1 MNSHQAGEEVV
12 LRTLAREGGWLQFSR
27 LTYDGILAAGRLARA
42 RPRLDRQ
49 AGRRLGPRPGTAE
62 AAIMTRAGP
71 DPATEVWTY
80 GGVRVGNDG
89 KRVHA
94 WVDASGEELLFSRA
108 GARMAVGSQYTV
120 SVSRHDE
127 TITLHGT
134 PAYAGS
140 PLTRPP
146 AAPSGPST
154 PSRRP
159 AWR

>member
-1 MNSHQAGEEVV
+1 
-12 LRTLAREGGWLQFSR
+12 
-27 LTYDGILAAGRLARA
+27 
-42 RPRLDRQ
+42 
-49 AGRRLGPRPGTAE
+49 
-62 AAIMTRAGP
+62 MTRAAP
-71 DPATEVWTY
+71 EPAAEVWTY
-80 GGVRVGNDG
+80 GGVRVGKDG

-94 WVDASGEELLFSRA
+94 WLDASGEELLFSRI

-127 TITLHGT
+127 TITLA
-134 PAYAGS
+134 P

-146 AAPSGPST
+146 AAPPGPST